1 MTYDPSGDPS
11 VDAPTGGPDRGIAM
25 RVELSGGD
33 DGSMIGLTAIRPET
47 DTQIELMWTLDK
59 LMGAAKAVRAKQQ
72 LPELRH
78 ELDGHREMLR
88 ENEVRL
94 AELDAAFRTTT
105 VQREQDRMKL
115 QMKHQEI
122 YENAAADHFASGRQG
137 QFEPHGNIKT
147 SLNRFA
153 SAMAQKEGEQTK
165 ANEEHKVA
173 RSQLEN
179 EVKKRQ
185 TSVTILERRVAE
197 CERLARGEDISGV

>member
-1 MTYDPSGDPS
+1 MTYDPS
-11 VDAPTGGPDRGIAM
+11 VDAATSSPDRGIAM

-78 ELDGHREMLR
+78 ERDGHREMLR

-105 VQREQDRMKL
+105 GQREQDRMKL
-115 QMKHQEI
+115 QLKHQEI
-122 YENAAADHFASGRQG
+122 YEEGATEHFASGKRGTYEPQG
-137 QFEPHGNIKT
+137 NLKGK
-147 SLNRFA
+147 LNKFA
-153 SAMAQKEGEQTK
+153 AAMAQKEGEQTK

-179 EVKKRQ
+179 EVRKRQ
-185 TSVTILERRVAE
+185 TSVTILERRIAE